1 MAQQQQGG
9 GEGILH
15 FPAYAP
21 SGSYAPLSPFPCP
34 VPSSSTSQQQGRTY
48 GGSSS
53 SSLVD
58 ELRQAVEVQTSDLGA
73 SSSSSSSSTR
83 PVHHPSP
90 YLNKI

>member
-53 SSLVD
+53 SLVD
-58 ELRQAVEVQTSDLGA
+58 ELRQAVEAQTSDLGA
-73 SSSSSSSSTR
+73 SSSSSSSST
-83 PVHHPSP
+83 PVHPALPLSQIN
-90 YLNKI
+90 NK